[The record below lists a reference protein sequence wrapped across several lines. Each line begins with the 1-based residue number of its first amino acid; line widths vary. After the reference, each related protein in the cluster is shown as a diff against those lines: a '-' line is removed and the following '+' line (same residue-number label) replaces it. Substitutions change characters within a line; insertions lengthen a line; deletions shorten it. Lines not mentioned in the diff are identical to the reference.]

1 MKERAWKGVKLRVKA
16 WGVFAALTLAL
27 PASAAG
33 QDDVIGIPVGQTPPA
48 VTIEDLD
55 ANPVELSRWVGK
67 KPVLVEFWATWCP
80 VCAELLP
87 RMEAARTK
95 YGDRVEFLVI
105 AVAVNQS
112 KTGVRR
118 HLARHPMPFTFL
130 WDVNGNATRAFQAP
144 ATSYVA
150 ILDARGRV
158 VYTGIGAD
166 QDIGAALETAL
177 HGGKRR
183 GR

>member
-1 MKERAWKGVKLRVKA
+1 MPKGGKRRVKA
-16 WGVFAALTLAL
+16 WWVMAAILLAL
-27 PASAAG
+27 PSYAAA
-33 QDDVIGIPVGQTPPA
+33 QDDVVGIPVGQTPPV
-48 VTIEDLD
+48 VTIQDLD
-55 ANPVELSRWVGK
+55 GNAVDLGRWVGK

-87 RMEAARTK
+87 RMEAARMK
-95 YGDRVEFLVI
+95 YGDRVEFLVV

-112 KTGVRR
+112 PNTVRR

-150 ILDARGRV
+150 VLDAKGKV

-166 QDIGAALETAL
+166 QDLDAALARAL
-177 HGGKRR
+177 VPAR
-183 GR
+183 